1 MIEKRKHTETPGQYV
16 MTTGY
21 WIAVLSLLLLAPPAN
36 GQSTS
41 GTSGSPATDA
51 SKAVT
56 AEAPGISTTVDE
68 VTLDLMIKDKHHKPV
83 LTATPDDFT
92 VTDENVPVKLNGFH
106 RVSEN
111 ASNGHLVTL
120 VFDHFDGPTSRN
132 VQSLAT
138 KILKMIPQ
146 NGYSFSVLDFPGRMR
161 LLQSFTSDR
170 AAVGEAIR
178 VLTEKSARAT
188 GPLVLSATGIAVK
201 SGNDPADVDRAK
213 LAAQAEKELIS
224 ITRTGATLA
233 GTHVDVKVR
242 AQDQTLLAALSD
254 AQLIRQD
261 QHALPTLA
269 GLLALVKAQQKSP
282 ERKALIYFTS
292 NRQLDSAAK
301 EMVHTIAGAA
311 NRSGVNIY
319 IVDMNALDV
328 GGQYQIDN
336 ALASGNINFSPTPQ
350 AVPGSGGLATTQP
363 SLQASGFSSPTSAMG
378 IATDW
383 TRQDPH
389 QFSEVK
395 TGPMADLAKDTGG
408 AYIDAQDSPGKPLR
422 QMLQDMTTYYQ
433 ATYVPPIK
441 EYDGT
446 FRTIAVKPLRPGLNV
461 KTKTG
466 YFAVAPGGE
475 GGVRPFEAPLLKI
488 LEQFELP
495 TDVKFQAAVMKF
507 GELSNGN
514 TSTAVVEVPL
524 ASLET
529 KKDTHTGL
537 FSAHVSIVA
546 QIKDEKGTVVEHF
559 GEDISRRGALES
571 FDSDKSAAI
580 TFERHFMSIPGKY
593 VMEAAVLD
601 QFGKKAG
608 ALRVQFEIPRSEIT
622 PSLSDMVLVRNIG
635 AFHEEDDSQEPMR
648 YEKGK
653 ITPNLSGVLAEN
665 TKSVSMFFIL
675 HPDTSAKDPAV
686 LELEVMHNGIPG
698 RRTPMPLPIRSGV
711 EGEAIQYLAN
721 FKAATLAPGA
731 YEVKAT
737 ITQGGKTAEKALFF
751 SVPGN
756 ATASASNGTASASA
770 SADLKLQTETDPHA
784 ATQLTITSITDP
796 VPPPS
801 AEEIASM
808 LEDAR
813 KRAVSYVDSLPN
825 FLCVEVTD
833 RSIDTSG
840 MGRWK
845 HRDTIAELLR
855 FRDKNETRTT
865 IEVNGQPSSVDRESM
880 KGQFS
885 SGQFGGVLRAAF
897 DPSTKADFKWLETDA
912 LGNGTVQ
919 VFSYQVAKENSMFG
933 LVGATGLEIKP
944 AYHGMVFIDNAT
956 RSVRRITLQT
966 DGLPKDF
973 STQSSSMAV
982 DYDYIVIN
990 GHDYLMPVA
999 AEVRQKQL
1007 KKMETLNT
1015 VEFRDYRRFSSSVR
1029 ITGFTPLEK

>member
-1 MIEKRKHTETPGQYV
+1 MIEKRKHTEAPKLL
-16 MTTGY
+16 TTGTAY
-21 WIAVLSLLLLAPPAN
+21 SALFLSLLLLAPLAF
-36 GQSTS
+36 GQSTPGS
-41 GTSGSPATDA
+41 PGSPAPEA
-51 SKAVT
+51 SKAVP
-56 AEAPGISTTVDE
+56 AEVPGISTTVDE

-83 LTATPDDFT
+83 LTATPSDFT

-106 RVSEN
+106 RVADSET
-111 ASNGHLVTL
+111 NGHLVTL

-132 VQSLAT
+132 VQKLTA

-146 NGYSFSVLDFPGRMR
+146 NGYSFSVLDLPGRLR
-161 LLQSFTSDR
+161 LIQGFTSDR
-170 AAVGEAIR
+170 NAVGTAVQVITS
-178 VLTEKSARAT
+178 VSPKAT
-188 GPLVLSATGIAVK
+188 GPLVLTATGIAVK
-201 SGNDPADVDRAK
+201 AGNDPADEDRAK
-213 LAAQAEKELIS
+213 VAALAEKELIS

-242 AQDQTLLAALSD
+242 AQDQALLAALSD
-254 AQLIRQD
+254 SQLIRQD
-261 QHALPTLA
+261 QHALPSLA

-282 ERKALIYFTS
+282 ERKALIYFTQ

-336 ALASGNINFSPTPQ
+336 ALASGATNFNPAPQ
-350 AVPGSGGLATTQP
+350 AVAGSGGMATTQP
-363 SLQASGFSSPTSAMG
+363 SLQASGYGGPTSSMG

-408 AYIDAQDSPGKPLR
+408 AYIDAQDSPGKPLH

-441 EYDGT
+441 EYDGS
-446 FRTIAVKPLRPGLNV
+446 FRTIAVKPLRTGLDV

-475 GGVRPFEAPLLKI
+475 GGIRIFEAPLLKI

-495 TDVKFQAAVMKF
+495 TDVKFQAAVLKF
-507 GELSNGN
+507 GELPNGN
-514 TSTAVVEVPL
+514 TSTVAIEVPL

-537 FSAHVSIVA
+537 FTAHVSIVA

-571 FDSDKSAAI
+571 FETDKSAAI

-593 VMEAAVLD
+593 VMEAAVMD
-601 QFGKKAG
+601 QFGQKAG
-608 ALRVQFEIPRSEIT
+608 AQRIHFEIPPSEIT

-635 AFHEEDDSQEPMR
+635 SFHEEDDSQEPLR

-653 ITPNLSGVLAEN
+653 ITPNLLGVLPEN

-675 HPDTSAKDPAV
+675 HPDTNAKEQPV
-686 LELEVMHNGIPG
+686 LELEVMHNGVPG
-698 RRTPMPLPIRSGV
+698 HRTPMPLPIRNGV
-711 EGEAIQYLAN
+711 DAEAVQYLAN
-721 FKAATLAPGA
+721 FKAAAMAPGA

-751 SVPGN
+751 SVPGS
-756 ATASASNGTASASA
+756 ATASAANGTAG
-770 SADLKLQTETDPHA
+770 ADLKLQTEATDPHA
-784 ATQLTITSITDP
+784 GSQLTITSITDP
-796 VPPPS
+796 VPPPT
-801 AEEIASM
+801 AEEIAS
-808 LEDAR
+808 LIADAR
-813 KRAVSYVDSLPN
+813 KRAVSYVDTLPN

-833 RSIDTSG
+833 RSIDTTG
-840 MGRWK
+840 TGRWK
-845 HRDTIAELLR
+845 HRDNIAELLR
-855 FRDKNETRTT
+855 FRDKNESRTT
-865 IEVNGQPSSVDRESM
+865 IEVNGLPSNVDRDSM

-897 DPSTKADFKWLETDA
+897 EPSAKAEFKWLETDA
-912 LGNGTVQ
+912 LGSGTVQ

-933 LVGATGLEIKP
+933 VVGSNGLEIKP

-956 RSVRRITLQT
+956 RSVRRITLAT

-973 STQSSSMAV
+973 STQSSSLAV

-990 GHDYLMPVA
+990 NHDYLMPIA
-999 AEVRQKQL
+999 AEFRQKQF

-1015 VEFRDYRRFSSSVR
+1015 IEFRDYRRFTSSVK